1 MNFFLRNWYFASFGV
16 CQEGGGNKGY
26 MLKKLDFHDYMRISE
41 IIGDEEIV
49 YSALFSLKK
58 SGENKNKQR
67 ENSKRA
73 RKKTSK

>member
-1 MNFFLRNWYFASFGV
+1 
-16 CQEGGGNKGY
+16 

-58 SGENKNKQR
+58 SGENKNKRKR
-67 ENSKRA
+67 EFTKES
-73 RKKTSK
+73 